1 MVSTSRPSPRL
12 DGYLVPGVSP
22 AAFVAGLTFSC
33 IDTGRPPAACPLH
46 PFAHLAPTRLRPPP
60 PAARDP
66 HAHLDA
72 IETQKK
78 TPPKR
83 GPPRCALNA
92 SAQPIDVDFLF
103 VVEIDELIAAHSD
116 VRSRRPCACC
126 RRIVGVPNGAVIK
139 DDDLAVAENRYHNAK
154 PIYGE
159 SIVSDE
165 STDGGEQ
172 KQTDL
177 IPYLASGKVRC

>member
-60 PAARDP
+60 SAARDP

-83 GPPRCALNA
+83 GLRDAPLTR
-92 SAQPIDVDFLF
+92 Q
-103 VVEIDELIAAHSD
+103 
-116 VRSRRPCACC
+116 RSRLTSTSSSSSRLMSLSLHTAMSDPA
-126 RRIVGVPNGAVIK
+126 VHVP
-139 DDDLAVAENRYHNAK
+139 AVA
-154 PIYGE
+154 
-159 SIVSDE
+159 VSSVCQTE
-165 STDGGEQ
+165 PSSRTMTSPSLRTDTITRSPNIE
-172 KQTDL
+172 
-177 IPYLASGKVRC
+177 KV